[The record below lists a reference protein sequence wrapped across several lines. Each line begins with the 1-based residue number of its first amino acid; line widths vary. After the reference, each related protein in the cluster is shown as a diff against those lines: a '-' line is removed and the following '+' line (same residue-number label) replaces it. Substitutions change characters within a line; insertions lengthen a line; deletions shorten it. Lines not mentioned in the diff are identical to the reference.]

1 MVGET
6 GVGDGVVL
14 WRQFVSLFCF
24 IFLFLGGFYGG
35 LMGFVVEGL
44 GVADEDDCGRHDDG
58 DVAWLVVL

>member
-14 WRQFVSLFCF
+14 WRQFVSF
-24 IFLFLGGFYGG
+24 IFYFILGGLYGG

-44 GVADEDDCGRHDDG
+44 GVADEDDCGRHG
-58 DVAWLVVL
+58 